1 MTITLRLFYLSKSV
15 TSGLIEYA
23 VEQIGASRILFGADT
38 PLYNSA
44 TQKARI
50 AYAEISSQDKQMIL
64 YDNAAQLLERSTK
77 RGHFS

>member
-23 VEQIGASRILFGADT
+23 VEQISASHILFGADT

-50 AYAEISSQDKQMIL
+50 AYAENSSQDKQMIL
-64 YDNAAQLLERSTK
+64 YDNAAQLLERSTEK
-77 RGHFS
+77 G